1 MKPHLVR
8 WHNAHASSGLVIIDV
23 DDGSQDTL
31 DALKKEV
38 EHDKLPFPVLWDK
51 EGKNVAT
58 YKVEGMPAA
67 YLIGVEG
74 KVVWEGHPNP
84 KASEADKLEA
94 KIKAELEKVKK

>member
-8 WHNAHASSGLVIIDV
+8 WHGAYAEKGLTIIDV

-31 DALKKEV
+31 ADLKKEV
-38 EHDKLPFPVLWDK
+38 EHDKLPFPILWDK
-51 EGKNVAT
+51 DGKNVAA

-74 KVVWEGHPNP
+74 TVIWEGHPN
-84 KASEADKLEA
+84 ARQSEADKLEA
-94 KIKAELEKVKK
+94 RIKAELEKVKK